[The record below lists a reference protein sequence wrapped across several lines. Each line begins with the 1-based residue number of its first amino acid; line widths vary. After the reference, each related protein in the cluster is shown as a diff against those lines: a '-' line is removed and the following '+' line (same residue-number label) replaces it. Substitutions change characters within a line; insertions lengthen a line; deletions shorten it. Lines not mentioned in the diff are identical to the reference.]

1 MFLLH
6 PAIFIWDI
14 FVLLFISFSAAS
26 LIGSIL
32 LIRRRKLRL
41 IGRISAKLIM
51 LISFVATSILVYGSF
66 IEPKIIVVTEEDIP
80 LSLSQNITIAVI
92 SDIHIGPYSSKEYI
106 ERIVDKIN
114 HELPDF
120 VFLVGDFVHT
130 EDVSLEMLEP
140 IQDLHA
146 SAGVFAVL
154 GNHDQGR
161 HARFF
166 GKGYT
171 GSDRSEQITS
181 YLEGLGVR
189 VLRNEH
195 EVVSLGTEDLVIS
208 GIDDIW
214 TGHSSV
220 EDALDESP
228 EKTTILLSHNPSV
241 IDNKK
246 SEAVDLIISGH
257 THGGQVRIPGLPLLR
272 KIPISIDQSFDQ
284 GVFQLDGNRILA
296 ITRGIGETWTRF
308 RLASWPEIM
317 ILRNK

>member
-1 MFLLH
+1 
-6 PAIFIWDI
+6 
-14 FVLLFISFSAAS
+14 
-26 LIGSIL
+26 
-32 LIRRRKLRL
+32 
-41 IGRISAKLIM
+41 
-51 LISFVATSILVYGSF
+51 
-66 IEPKIIVVTEEDIP
+66 
-80 LSLSQNITIAVI
+80 
-92 SDIHIGPYSSKEYI
+92 
-106 ERIVDKIN
+106 
-114 HELPDF
+114 
-120 VFLVGDFVHT
+120 
-130 EDVSLEMLEP
+130 
-140 IQDLHA
+140 
-146 SAGVFAVL
+146 
-154 GNHDQGR
+154 
-161 HARFF
+161 
-166 GKGYT
+166 
-171 GSDRSEQITS
+171 
-181 YLEGLGVR
+181 
-189 VLRNEH
+189 
-195 EVVSLGTEDLVIS
+195 VSLGTEDLVIS